1 MEPVS
6 YSFALPLDHSTR
18 LEVTF
23 TIIDEKINSINV
35 ISQLSKSTF
44 KHDFL
49 PPPNELLSL
58 NELPG
63 KIIHA
68 IQTAQSTIT
77 KRLSQ
82 QQSFMVST
90 SNGFQLLRL
99 NQIICFEYLNEKRL
113 WKVSLSDQTN
123 LLLKRYTI
131 AEDILNYS
139 HGFIQINHHQIINL
153 DYLVKIDGH
162 SCRLSQFSWEDD
174 RFIISRIYLKELRER
189 VEVIWWERKE

>member
-6 YSFALPLDHSTR
+6 YCFALPLDYSTR
-18 LEVTF
+18 LEVSF
-23 TIIDEKINSINV
+23 KIIDEHPNAING

-44 KHDFL
+44 KHDLL
-49 PPPNELLSL
+49 PPPVELLNL

-63 KIIHA
+63 KIIQV
-68 IQTAQSTIT
+68 IRTTQTAIS
-77 KRLSQ
+77 KRFSK

-90 SNGFQLLRL
+90 SKGFQLLRM

-139 HGFIQINHHQIINL
+139 PGFIQINHHQIINL
-153 DYLVKIDGH
+153 DYLIKIDGH
-162 SCRLSQFSWEDD
+162 SCRLSQFSGDD
-174 RFIISRIYLKELRER
+174 DKFIISRIYLKELREKL
-189 VEVIWWERKE
+189 EVI

>member
-1 MEPVS
+1 MEPIS
-6 YSFALPLDHSTR
+6 YSFALPLDHSNR
-18 LEVTF
+18 LELSFKIIHKKSNTF
-23 TIIDEKINSINV
+23 HG
-35 ISQLSKSTF
+35 ISQLSTSTV
-44 KHDFL
+44 KDDFL
-49 PPPNELLSL
+49 DLQVELLNL
-58 NELPG
+58 NDLYAR
-63 KIIHA
+63 IIPA
-68 IQTAQSTIT
+68 IKTAQSTIT

-139 HGFIQINHHQIINL
+139 PGFIQINHHQIINL
-153 DYLVKIDGH
+153 DYLIKIDGH
-162 SCRLSQFSWEDD
+162 SCRLSQFSGDD
-174 RFIISRIYLKELRER
+174 EKFIISRIYLKELREKL
-189 VEVIWWERKE
+189 EVI

>member
-49 PPPNELLSL
+49 SPSVELVDL
-58 NELPG
+58 NELPA
-63 KIIHA
+63 KIIHF
-68 IQTAQSTIT
+68 IQTAQSAIS
-77 KRLSQ
+77 KRLSR

-113 WKVSLSDQTN
+113 WTVLLSDKTN

-139 HGFIQINHHQIINL
+139 PCFIQINHHQIINL
-153 DYLVKIDGH
+153 DYLMKID
-162 SCRLSQFSWEDD
+162 
-174 RFIISRIYLKELRER
+174 
-189 VEVIWWERKE
+189 